1 MDNTSIVFHDKVLNA
16 RRQVANN
23 VLYSLQFVNKF
34 LVVFDGLVHLSRL
47 HSSEHFD
54 LFIAVVR
61 YVALWLLVT
70 HFCLWRSNWGIFG
83 GLFERYTCIRSGRD
97 QHVDLLAGCVSWEA
111 DASTWTDWWPRW
123 LGTYWNPL
131 GRFAEWHVTEVV
143 FCKFSSLL
151 EKLLASLVDKC

>member
-61 YVALWLLVT
+61 YVAL
-70 HFCLWRSNWGIFG
+70 
-83 GLFERYTCIRSGRD
+83 
-97 QHVDLLAGCVSWEA
+97 
-111 DASTWTDWWPRW
+111 
-123 LGTYWNPL
+123 
-131 GRFAEWHVTEVV
+131 
-143 FCKFSSLL
+143 
-151 EKLLASLVDKC
+151 